1 MTSATDCIIVGG
13 GVVGLLAGLRLRDAG
28 VTVTIVD
35 RAEPGRESSWAAAGI
50 LAPQVEAHGPGPL
63 FDLLRVSCRLW
74 PALALELRERGGHD
88 IGYRQEGTLVVAA
101 DAAAAEALTAGLQWQ
116 RDAGLRLEPLAP
128 AALAER
134 EPSLAP
140 AAAGYWLPDD
150 RQLDSR
156 ALVRALVAA
165 CEAVGVRFLR
175 SAVRRVEHDGQRV
188 RGIVHDD
195 GFAPAGHVVVAAGAW
210 SAQLAGV
217 PLPADAVFPVRG
229 QMLELRPP
237 APTLRHVVFGAG
249 GYLVP
254 RRDGRVLCGS
264 TEEHAG
270 FARETTAAGLE
281 ALAARAARL
290 CPSLESAPRSDHWAG
305 LRPASSDG
313 LPFIG
318 STAVAGLHVATG
330 HFRNG
335 IVLGPLTAAIV
346 VALVT
351 EAAPPVDIRPL
362 AIDRS

>member
-13 GVVGLLAGLRLRDAG
+13 GVVGLLAALRLRDAG
-28 VTVTIVD
+28 VAVTIVD
-35 RAEPGRESSWAAAGI
+35 RAPPGRESSWAAAGI

-63 FDLLRVSCRLW
+63 FELLRASCRLW
-74 PALALELRERGGHD
+74 PGLADELRERGGHD
-88 IGYRQEGTLVVAA
+88 IGYREEGTLVVAA
-101 DAAAAEALTAGLQWQ
+101 DEAGADALAAGMQWQ
-116 RDAGLRLEPLAP
+116 RDAGLRLE
-128 AALAER
+128 ALSPQAVADR

-150 RQLDSR
+150 RQLDNR

-165 CEAVGVRFLR
+165 GEASGVRFVR
-175 SAVRRVEHDGQRV
+175 AEVRRLEHDERRV
-188 RGIVHDD
+188 QGILLDD
-195 GFAPAGHVVVAAGAW
+195 GFVPAGHVVVAAGAW
-210 SAQLAGV
+210 SAQLGGA
-217 PLPADAVFPVRG
+217 PLPAHAVFPVRG

-264 TEEHAG
+264 TEERAG
-270 FARETTAAGLE
+270 FVRATTASGLE
-281 ALAARAARL
+281 TLAARAARL
-290 CPSLESAPRSDHWAG
+290 CPSLEAAPRSDHWAG
-305 LRPASSDG
+305 LRPASPDG

-318 STAVAGLHVATG
+318 TSAVAGLHVATG

-335 IVLGPLTAAIV
+335 IVLGPLTADIV

-351 EAAPPVDIRPL
+351 EAVPPVDIRPL
-362 AIDRS
+362 ALDRV